1 MAPLPMDRDESTVM
15 GCDIEIYQT
24 VIADADSDGPGSDRG
39 RAPRS
44 GPALTP
50 LQATSVQLKDATLR
64 THSTRPASV
73 AQSTSHVQRE
83 ERVITRCERNRF

>member
-39 RAPRS
+39 RAQERTRS
-44 GPALTP
+44 D
-50 LQATSVQLKDATLR
+50 TSPGDQ
-64 THSTRPASV
+64 RPAQRRDAQNPQYPTGVSSTVHV
-73 AQSTSHVQRE
+73 ARAA
-83 ERVITRCERNRF
+83 